1 MIEIKF
7 SPNKSGI
14 IILAIG
20 LIIIFIAAQSF
31 QNMYEEEPLYP
42 SENVTEK
49 KMLSEYLPELED
61 TPMDT
66 EVYIFKGKEEGGTS
80 LILGGTHPNEP
91 AGYLTS
97 VVFLE
102 NMQVNKGKI
111 IIIPRANSSAF
122 THSSPQEAY
131 PQKFSIEMDDGSE
144 REFRFGSRTTN
155 PLHQWPDPD
164 VYVHP
169 TGQRL
174 SGSETRN
181 LNRSYPGREDG
192 NLTERLALGII
203 KVIEKEEVDIS
214 FDLHEASPEYP
225 VVNAVVSHEK
235 GMDIASNV
243 SMNMQM
249 QDVNISLE
257 PSPKGLRGLSHREW
271 GDHTETLP
279 FLLETPNPAQGRLRG
294 TTDQD
299 LVLSGYDRFYKRSS
313 DLGLLYVRYDENGWP
328 IERRVG
334 RHVASIVEFYNTFSQ
349 MKPGKEIEVADIPTY
364 DELVSQGLAE
374 FLRHPD
380 DN

>member
-1 MIEIKF
+1 
-7 SPNKSGI
+7 
-14 IILAIG
+14 
-20 LIIIFIAAQSF
+20 
-31 QNMYEEEPLYP
+31 MYEEEPLYP

>member
-1 MIEIKF
+1 M
-7 SPNKSGI
+7 
-14 IILAIG
+14 AIG

-155 PLHQWPDPD
+155 P
-164 VYVHP
+164 
-169 TGQRL
+169 
-174 SGSETRN
+174 
-181 LNRSYPGREDG
+181 
-192 NLTERLALGII
+192 
-203 KVIEKEEVDIS
+203 
-214 FDLHEASPEYP
+214 
-225 VVNAVVSHEK
+225 
-235 GMDIASNV
+235 
-243 SMNMQM
+243 
-249 QDVNISLE
+249 
-257 PSPKGLRGLSHREW
+257 
-271 GDHTETLP
+271 
-279 FLLETPNPAQGRLRG
+279 
-294 TTDQD
+294 
-299 LVLSGYDRFYKRSS
+299 
-313 DLGLLYVRYDENGWP
+313 
-328 IERRVG
+328 
-334 RHVASIVEFYNTFSQ
+334 
-349 MKPGKEIEVADIPTY
+349 
-364 DELVSQGLAE
+364 
-374 FLRHPD
+374 
-380 DN
+380 